1 MSTTKIPSFLTTWI
15 VPIIVLLGIN
25 IAFLS
30 PAYIGNK
37 VLDFNDGKILD
48 QDDIKLGYAKSK
60 ETRDYRDQKGE
71 EALWT
76 NSMFSGMPTTQIS
89 TEYGGN
95 IFEYISFIIR
105 SVGGRTSS
113 TYIIFYLMIAA
124 FIGLRGMGVHH
135 WLSTIGGFAYGYS
148 GFFIIGYA
156 AGHNAKVNTA
166 AFIPLMILALLL
178 LLEKKNWRAFILMS
192 IFAGLSIHRNHFQ
205 ITYYAAL
212 FMGVIWLTYL
222 IKYAKEKALPEFG
235 KYTALLLLAGVL
247 AIGPNIANIWSTKVY
262 TGESMRGG
270 KSELSQ
276 KNQNQ
281 GEGGLSFEYAMSWSA
296 GIYETVALVIPDAA
310 GGGMKVDYQNKG
322 TETYDQ
328 LVRIFQQQGISKNQA
343 ETQASQYMGGAFM
356 KWTGDSMGN
365 GAYYVG
371 ASLFFLFCLAFFTVK
386 GAIRQWVIASL
397 ILFTFMG
404 WGSNVEWFNQL
415 LFDYLPLYNKF
426 RVPSMAMVILFF
438 LVPFYGILGTNHW
451 IKLEP
456 KARMSALW
464 KGSLLFVSFIFLFGF
479 IAPTFMDL
487 ETARDAQFAQQ
498 GFSIDQLTSD
508 RQGLIFSS
516 ATRSLFIGLLIGVL
530 MFLRHFDKIKNILVF
545 AMISIITLFDLWT
558 FNRDQLEKDD
568 FLSKRQWEAQ
578 YAPNLANQQILQDT
592 DPHFRVW
599 NATAGLTN
607 DSYTSYHHKSI
618 GGYHGAKLQR
628 YQDLIDNQLN
638 KQNMACFNMLNT
650 KWVITQGQNGQ
661 PQAQRNFQACGNA
674 WAVSNVQYA
683 TTADEEMAALSNFNP
698 IQTAIVPQQYASEL
712 GGKTSFGP
720 AKLKLTTYDPKFL
733 EYSFE
738 GNDAFVVFSEIYY
751 EGSGNDWQ
759 AYIDGEA
766 VDHLRVN
773 YLLRGLQVPAGK
785 HIITFE
791 FAPKSFYVGRKIN
804 YAGSGILILL
814 LVLIGW
820 IQIKETMKEA

>member
-1 MSTTKIPSFLTTWI
+1 MSLKKYTPFLTTWI
-15 VPIIVLLGIN
+15 VPMIVLLGIN
-25 IAFLS
+25 VAFLS
-30 PAYIGNK
+30 PAYIKG
-37 VLDFNDGKILD
+37 DILD

-60 ETRDYRDQKGE
+60 ETREYRDETGQ

-76 NSMFSGMPTTQIS
+76 NAMFSGMPTTQIS

-95 IFEYISFIIR
+95 LFEYISATVRTI
-105 SVGGRTSS
+105 GGRTSS

-135 WLSTIGGFAYGYS
+135 WLSAIGGFAYGYS

-178 LLEKKNWRAFILMS
+178 ILEKKNWRAFILMS
-192 IFAGLSIHRNHFQ
+192 LFAGLSIHRNHFQ

-222 IKYAKEKALPEFG
+222 IKYAREKALPEFG
-235 KYTALLLLAGVL
+235 KYTALLLLAGIL

-262 TGESMRGG
+262 TEESMRGG
-270 KSELSQ
+270 KSELTQ

-281 GEGGLSFEYAMSWSA
+281 GEGGLSYEYAMSWSA
-296 GIYETVALVIPDAA
+296 GIYETVALIIPDAA
-310 GGGMKVDYQNKG
+310 GGGVNVDYENKKIQ
-322 TETYDQ
+322 TYDQ
-328 LVRIFQQQGISKNQA
+328 TVRILRQQRMSPK
-343 ETQASQYMGGAFM
+343 QASMQANQFLGGAAM
-356 KWTGDSMGN
+356 KWTGESMGN

-371 ASLFFLFCLAFFTVK
+371 ASIFFLFCLAFFTV
-386 GAIRQWVIASL
+386 GGSIRQWVIAS
-397 ILFTFMG
+397 IALFSFMG
-404 WGSNVEWFNQL
+404 WGSNMDWFNSL

-426 RVPSMAMVILFF
+426 RVPSMAMVVLFF
-438 LVPFYGILGTNHW
+438 LVPFYGLLGLQHW
-451 IKLEP
+451 LDLEK
-456 KARMSALW
+456 KARFEALW
-464 KGSLLFVSFIFLFGF
+464 KGAALFASFLFVFGF
-479 IAPTFMDL
+479 LAPYFMDL
-487 ETARDAQFAQQ
+487 ETARDAQFVQN
-498 GFSIDQLTSD
+498 GFSIDQLVSD
-508 RQGLIFSS
+508 RRALITSS
-516 ATRSLFIGLLIGVL
+516 ATRSLVMGLLVGGALYLWHIEKLKQLATFAIIGVVAL
-530 MFLRHFDKIKNILVF
+530 
-545 AMISIITLFDLWT
+545 TDLWT
-558 FNRDQLEKDD
+558 FDRDQLETDD
-568 FLSKRQWEAQ
+568 FLSKRQWESQ
-578 YAPNLANQQILQDT
+578 YAANPANEQIQQDK

-599 NATAGLTN
+599 NTLAPLTS

-638 KQNMACFNMLNT
+638 KQNMACFNMLNA
-650 KWVITQGQNGQ
+650 KWVITQGQNGK

-674 WAVSNVQYA
+674 WSVSNVQYA
-683 TTADEEMAALSNFNP
+683 ANADAEMAALSNFDP
-698 IQTAIVPQQYASEL
+698 KQTAIVPQEYTSALS
-712 GGKTSFGP
+712 GKTDFGS
-720 AKLKLTTYDPKFL
+720 ASIKLTTYDPKFL

-738 GNDAFVVFSEIYY
+738 GNDALVVFSEIYY

-785 HIITFE
+785 HTITFE
-791 FAPKSFYVGRKIN
+791 FAPKSYYAGRKIN
-804 YAGSGILILL
+804 FAGSGILLL
-814 LVLIGW
+814 LLGW
-820 IQIKETMKEA
+820 MVWKQRKEA